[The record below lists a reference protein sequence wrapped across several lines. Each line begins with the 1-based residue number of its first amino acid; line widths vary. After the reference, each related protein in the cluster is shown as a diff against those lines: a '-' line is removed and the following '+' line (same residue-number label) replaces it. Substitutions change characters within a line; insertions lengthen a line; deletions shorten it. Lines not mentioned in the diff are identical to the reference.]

1 MSCVYFFCED
11 FVGVDSCVNVDWI
24 LYTNLNSMLNDES
37 ESDEGENVE
46 TYSCSTF
53 SYYSMASTVKA
64 VTAPHGFS
72 NYAFCVQSSLK
83 WRAAL
88 LSRRRRKASP
98 VLSEEDLEFL
108 VDNTSFSADAIKEW
122 FREFIMDCPDGVL
135 TKEKVLSMLMIIL
148 PRENGQIVADLIFT
162 AFDKD
167 KNGWIDFNEFIIATH
182 CTATSSP
189 KDKLHWVFQMYDKDK
204 SQTIQLAEMVE
215 LFGTLYL
222 NEGLEKDLAVDRA
235 MAIFST
241 LDVNN
246 DGDVTEDEFVRGCLE
261 DEDLVRALSD
271 KSSEP
276 PLVVQLSADSTPR
289 GMASLEMA
297 ITSQIRPYT
306 EAVVEEND
314 KDKVS

>member
-1 MSCVYFFCED
+1 MSFGPTDED
-11 FVGVDSCVNVDWI
+11 DSDSENGETPSN
-24 LYTNLNSMLNDES
+24 YT
-37 ESDEGENVE
+37 
-46 TYSCSTF
+46 CSTF
-53 SYYSMASTVKA
+53 SYYSLNSVVKA
-64 VTAPHGFS
+64 SSPGFS
-72 NYAFCVQSSLK
+72 YYASCVQSSLK

-88 LSRRRRKASP
+88 LSSRRRKATP
-98 VLSEEDLEFL
+98 VLTDEDVSFL
-108 VDNTSFSADAIKEW
+108 VTNTSFSEVDIREW

-135 TKEKVLSMLMIIL
+135 TKEKVLSMLMFIL

-189 KDKLHWVFQMYDKDK
+189 ADKLHWVFQMYDKDK
-204 SQTIQLAEMVE
+204 SQTIQLGEMVE

-235 MAIFST
+235 MKIFAT
-241 LDVNN
+241 LDINN

-261 DEDLVRALSD
+261 DEDLVKALGD
-271 KSSEP
+271 KSSDP
-276 PLVVQLSADSTPR
+276 PLVVQFSAESTPR
-289 GMASLEMA
+289 GMASMGMA

-306 EAVVEEND
+306 DAVVKEEGSRKMSNR
-314 KDKVS
+314 

>member
-1 MSCVYFFCED
+1 MSQGHVEEY
-11 FVGVDSCVNVDWI
+11 DSDTENEEEPES
-24 LYTNLNSMLNDES
+24 YT
-37 ESDEGENVE
+37 
-46 TYSCSTF
+46 CSTF
-53 SYYSMASTVKA
+53 SYYSMTSTVKA
-64 VTAPHGFS
+64 VTSASLGFS

-88 LSRRRRKASP
+88 LSKRRRKATP
-98 VLSEEDLEFL
+98 VLSEEDVAFL
-108 VDNTSFSADAIKEW
+108 VDNTSFTEDAIREW
-122 FREFIMDCPDGVL
+122 FREFIMDCPDGLL

-204 SQTIQLAEMVE
+204 SQTIQLGEMVE

-271 KSSEP
+271 KSSDP

-289 GMASLEMA
+289 GMASLELA
-297 ITSQIRPYT
+297 IISQIRPYT
-306 EAVVEEND
+306 EAVVSAEETSSD
-314 KDKVS
+314 SAS

>member
-1 MSCVYFFCED
+1 
-11 FVGVDSCVNVDWI
+11 
-24 LYTNLNSMLNDES
+24 
-37 ESDEGENVE
+37 
-46 TYSCSTF
+46 
-53 SYYSMASTVKA
+53 
-64 VTAPHGFS
+64 
-72 NYAFCVQSSLK
+72 
-83 WRAAL
+83 
-88 LSRRRRKASP
+88 
-98 VLSEEDLEFL
+98 
-108 VDNTSFSADAIKEW
+108 
-122 FREFIMDCPDGVL
+122 MDCPDGLL

-204 SQTIQLAEMVE
+204 SQTIQLGEMVE

-241 LDVNN
+241 LDINN
-246 DGDVTEDEFVRGCLE
+246 DGDVTEEEFVRGCLE

-271 KSSEP
+271 KSSDP

-289 GMASLEMA
+289 GMASLELA

-306 EAVVEEND
+306 EAVVRAEETSSD
-314 KDKVS
+314 RPS